1 MDIPYSYYTDSP
13 YHPPV
18 QIAADDLIAL
28 QRATHALVLALE
40 AELSDLGLS
49 ASETNLIACLAPDT
63 PRRIGEVIT
72 DTGQR
77 PSTVTGI
84 LDRLERRGLV
94 ARELDPA
101 DRRSFRVE
109 LTSDGASMHG
119 WVLEGFERVAVRA
132 SAGLAGSGGDFR
144 STLRA
149 IENAY

>member
-1 MDIPYSYYTDSP
+1 MDIPYPYYTRP
-13 YHPPV
+13 LYHPRV
-18 QIAADDLIAL
+18 ELVADDLIAL
-28 QRATHALVLALE
+28 QRATHALVLALD

-63 PRRIGEVIT
+63 PRRIGEVIS

-94 ARELDPA
+94 ARQLDPA

-132 SAGLAGSGGDFR
+132 SARLADSGEDFR
-144 STLRA
+144 TILRA
-149 IENAY
+149 IERAT

>member
-1 MDIPYSYYTDSP
+1 
-13 YHPPV
+13 V
-18 QIAADDLIAL
+18 ELVAGDLIAL

-49 ASETNLIACLAPDT
+49 PSETNLIACLT
-63 PRRIGEVIT
+63 PGAARRIGEVIA

-94 ARELDPA
+94 ARQLDPD

-109 LTSDGASMHG
+109 LTADGASMHG
-119 WVLEGFERVAVRA
+119 WVLEGFERVAARA
-132 SAGLAGSGGDFR
+132 STGLAGSRGGDDFR
-144 STLRA
+144 AVLHA
-149 IENAY
+149 IERAH